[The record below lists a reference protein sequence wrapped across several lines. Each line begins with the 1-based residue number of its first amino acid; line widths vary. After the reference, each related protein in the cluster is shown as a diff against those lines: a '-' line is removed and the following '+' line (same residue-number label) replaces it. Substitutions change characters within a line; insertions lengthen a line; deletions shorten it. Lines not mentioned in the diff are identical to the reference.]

1 MEMPQVHQHRKRP
14 VLPQPTAGAGCTL
27 GDIVGEWVI
36 FGTGMVIAGETFG
49 TRLIFDFVLA
59 WGFGVVFQYFTIVP
73 MRKLSFGQ
81 GVVQAMRAD
90 TLSIVAFQI
99 GMSVRAV
106 LTYFAFFTA
115 PHLKPDQ
122 ALFWF
127 MMQIGMI
134 IGFFTSYPVN
144 SWLIRKGWKEK
155 MA

>member
-1 MEMPQVHQHRKRP
+1 
-14 VLPQPTAGAGCTL
+14 
-27 GDIVGEWVI
+27 
-36 FGTGMVIAGETFG
+36 MVIAGETFG